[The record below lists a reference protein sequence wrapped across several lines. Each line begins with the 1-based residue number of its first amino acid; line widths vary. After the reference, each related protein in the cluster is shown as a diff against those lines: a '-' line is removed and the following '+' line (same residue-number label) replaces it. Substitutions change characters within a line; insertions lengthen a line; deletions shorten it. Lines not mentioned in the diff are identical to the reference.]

1 MITKKIELLSPA
13 KDAEVGIAAINHG
26 ADAVY
31 IGGPAFGAREKAS
44 NSIADIERLCRHA
57 ALYDAKVYVTL
68 NTLLI
73 NSELERARQLA
84 YDCWNAGV
92 DALIVQ
98 DMQLL
103 ALDLPPIPLHAST
116 QCDNLT
122 LEKVQQLEQ
131 LGFSQVVLGREL
143 SLKEIRA
150 IREKTT
156 VPLEFFVHG
165 ALCVSHSGQCYLS
178 QYIGNRSANRG
189 ACAQP
194 CRLPYD
200 LLDAEGNVLIKNRH
214 LLCLKDLN
222 NSAHLEELMDAGIT
236 SFKIEGR
243 MKEADYVKNVT
254 AYYRQKLDEIF
265 ERRPEYIQSSCRDG
279 ACTVSKPTNGEK
291 PVGDGARTVSTM
303 PFEVNPEKSF
313 NRGFTDFFINGRQKG
328 IDSPFTPKSMGEYI
342 GEVAWCN
349 PLRMEIDTDKTL
361 HNGDGLCFLNEN
373 DELIGLRADVVHN
386 VADGVPAVGKRRPT
400 SNSGDAVADIVTV
413 SCNRPHGAHRG
424 AKIYRNYDIEWQKQV
439 EASTGNRKIAI
450 DLVLAETET
459 GYELVASRH
468 CEEERR
474 SNPDEGTDSLDCRA
488 PLAMTTIHCEKIEAN
503 NPEKALENIKKKALQ
518 WGDTPF
524 LPVNLELR
532 FTEPRLIP
540 ASVIGE
546 MKRQLVEKL
555 TDALIVDHQT
565 HRDKRHLVVSTFNS
579 QLSTDSQ
586 LSTLNSQ
593 LSTDS
598 QLSTLNSQLPTDSQ
612 LSTLNSQL
620 PTDSQ
625 LSTLNSQLTTL
636 PDHLMTCHHCI
647 RFANGMCSK
656 ETGQKATDLF
666 LRHGS
671 QTFRLEFDCRHCQMY
686 VCRP

>member
-1 MITKKIELLSPA
+1 MNTKKIELLSPA
-13 KDAEVGIAAINHG
+13 KDAEVGMAAINHG

-31 IGGPAFGAREKAS
+31 IGGPSFGAREKAS

-68 NTLLI
+68 NTLLYKD
-73 NSELERARQLA
+73 ELERARQLA

-103 ALDLPPIPLHAST
+103 DLDLPPIPLHAST

-122 LEKVQQLEQ
+122 VEKVQQLES
-131 LGFSQVVLGREL
+131 LGFGQVVLGREL
-143 SLKEIRA
+143 SLKEIRE

-165 ALCVSHSGQCYLS
+165 ALCVSHSGRCYLS
-178 QYIGNRSANRG
+178 QFIGNRSANRG

-200 LLDAEGNVLIKNRH
+200 LLDADGNVLIKNRH

-243 MKEADYVKNVT
+243 MKDADYVKNVT
-254 AYYRQKLDEIF
+254 AFYRQKLDAIF
-265 ERRPEYIQSSCRDG
+265 ERRTEYEMASRGHCQY
-279 ACTVSKPTNGEK
+279 T
-291 PVGDGARTVSTM
+291 
-303 PFEVNPEKSF
+303 FEINPEKSF

-342 GEVAWCN
+342 GEVEWCN
-349 PLRMEIDTDKTL
+349 PLRMELATDKTL

-373 DELIGLRADVVHN
+373 NELIGIRADVVN
-386 VADGVPAVGKRRPT
+386 GFVGLSHRGSRL
-400 SNSGDAVADIVTV
+400 TV

-424 AKIYRNYDIEWQKQV
+424 AKIYRNLDLEWQKQV
-439 EASTGNRKIAI
+439 EASAGNRKIDI
-450 DLVLAETET
+450 NLTLAETET
-459 GYELVASRH
+459 GYEMVAV
-468 CEEERR
+468 
-474 SNPDEGTDSLDCRA
+474 CRDA
-488 PLAMTTIHCEKIEAN
+488 INRVSTSVTCEKITAT
-503 NPEKALENIKKKALQ
+503 NPEKATENIRRKALQ
-518 WGDTPF
+518 WGDTSFNPI
-524 LPVNLELR
+524 NLELQ
-532 FTEPRLIP
+532 FAEPRLIP

-555 TDALIVDHQT
+555 KDALINDHQS
-565 HRDKRHLVVSTFNS
+565 HRSLRRIPKDAAMQPSSSIINS
-579 QLSTDSQ
+579 QLSI
-586 LSTLNSQ
+586 LNSPQ
-593 LSTDS
+593 LPTE
-598 QLSTLNSQLPTDSQ
+598 QLNNSQLPTDPDAI
-612 LSTLNSQL
+612 
-620 PTDSQ
+620 PTQ
-625 LSTLNSQLTTL
+625 
-636 PDHLMTCHHCI
+636 LMTCHHCI
-647 RFANGMCSK
+647 RYANGMCSK

-666 LRHGS
+666 LRPVGYPPLRGGARRAGES
-671 QTFRLEFDCRHCQMY
+671 PSVSSLI
-686 VCRP
+686 VAIV

>member
-1 MITKKIELLSPA
+1 MNTKKIELLSPA
-13 KDAEVGIAAINHG
+13 KDAEVGMAAIDHG

-31 IGGPAFGAREKAS
+31 IGGPSFGAREKAS

-68 NTLLI
+68 NTLLYTE
-73 NSELERARQLA
+73 ELERARQLA

-103 ALDLPPIPLHAST
+103 DLDLPPIPLHAST

-122 LEKVQQLEQ
+122 VDKVQQLES

-143 SLKEIRA
+143 SLKEIRE

-165 ALCVSHSGQCYLS
+165 ALCVSHSGRCYLS
-178 QYIGNRSANRG
+178 QFIGNRSANRG

-200 LLDAEGNVLIKNRH
+200 LLDADGNVLIKNRH

-254 AYYRQKLDEIF
+254 AFYRQKLDAIF
-265 ERRPEYIQSSCRDG
+265 ERRAEYEMASRGHCQY
-279 ACTVSKPTNGEK
+279 T
-291 PVGDGARTVSTM
+291 
-303 PFEVNPEKSF
+303 FEVNPEKSF

-342 GEVAWCN
+342 GEVTWCN
-349 PLRMEIDTDKTL
+349 PLRMELATDKTL
-361 HNGDGLCFLNEN
+361 HNGDGLCFMNEN
-373 DELIGLRADVVHN
+373 NELIGIRADVVN
-386 VADGVPAVGKRRPT
+386 GK
-400 SNSGDAVADIVTV
+400 TV

-424 AKIYRNYDIEWQKQV
+424 ARIYRNYDLEWQKQV
-439 EASTGNRKIAI
+439 EASTGNRKIDI
-450 DLVLAETET
+450 NLTLAEIET
-459 GYELVASRH
+459 GYEMVAV
-468 CEEERR
+468 
-474 SNPDEGTDSLDCRA
+474 CRDA
-488 PLAMTTIHCEKIEAN
+488 INRVSASVTCEKITAT
-503 NPEKALENIKKKALQ
+503 NPEKATENIRKKALQ
-518 WGDTPF
+518 WGDTSFNPI
-524 LPVNLELR
+524 NLELQ
-532 FTEPRLIP
+532 FAEPRLIP

-555 TDALIVDHQT
+555 INALIEN
-565 HRDKRHLVVSTFNS
+565 HRENREIRCTDTS
-579 QLSTDSQ
+579 Q
-586 LSTLNSQ
+586 
-593 LSTDS
+593 
-598 QLSTLNSQLPTDSQ
+598 
-612 LSTLNSQL
+612 
-620 PTDSQ
+620 
-625 LSTLNSQLTTL
+625 
-636 PDHLMTCHHCI
+636 LMTCHHCI
-647 RFANGMCSK
+647 RYANGMCSK

-666 LRHGS
+666 LRPVGYPPLRGG
-671 QTFRLEFDCRHCQMY
+671 QGGVTFRLVFDCRHCLMY
-686 VCRP
+686 VQN

>member
-1 MITKKIELLSPA
+1 MKTKKIKLLSPA

-31 IGGPAFGAREKAS
+31 IGGPSFGAREKAS

-68 NTLLI
+68 NTLLY

-103 ALDLPPIPLHAST
+103 DLDLPPIPLHAST

-122 LEKVQQLEQ
+122 LERVQQLEQ

-150 IREKTT
+150 IREKTN

-265 ERRPEYIQSSCRDG
+265 ERRAEYMQSSCRD
-279 ACTVSKPTNGEK
+279 T
-291 PVGDGARTVSTM
+291 ARHVST
-303 PFEVNPEKSF
+303 FEINPEKSF

-349 PLRMEIDTDKTL
+349 PLRMEIATDKTL

-373 DELIGLRADVVHN
+373 DELVGLRADVVHGRDAARHVST
-386 VADGVPAVGKRRPT
+386 VA
-400 SNSGDAVADIVTV
+400 
-413 SCNRPHGAHRG
+413 CNRPHGAHRG

-439 EASTGNRKIAI
+439 EASTGSRKIAI

-459 GYELVASRH
+459 GYEMMAV
-468 CEEERR
+468 
-474 SNPDEGTDSLDCRA
+474 CRDA
-488 PLAMTTIHCEKIEAN
+488 INRVSTSVTSEKITAN
-503 NPEKALENIKKKALQ
+503 NPDKATENIRKKALQ

-524 LPVNLELR
+524 NPINLELR
-532 FTEPRLIP
+532 FAEPRLIP

-555 TDALIVDHQT
+555 INAMIEN
-565 HRDKRHLVVSTFNS
+565 HRINRECRDVTCNVST
-579 QLSTDSQ
+579 TIPMADP
-586 LSTLNSQ
+586 
-593 LSTDS
+593 DAI
-598 QLSTLNSQLPTDSQ
+598 
-612 LSTLNSQL
+612 
-620 PTDSQ
+620 
-625 LSTLNSQLTTL
+625 

-647 RFANGMCSK
+647 RFANGMCLKQSAV
-656 ETGQKATDLF
+656 ET
-666 LRHGS
+666 RHGTS
-671 QTFRLEFDCRHCQMY
+671 LQIRHGDHTFRLEFDCRHCLMY
-686 VCRP
+686 VCPLEND

>member
-1 MITKKIELLSPA
+1 MNTKKIELLSPA
-13 KDAEVGIAAINHG
+13 KDAEVGMAAINHG

-31 IGGPAFGAREKAS
+31 IGGPSFGAREKAS

-68 NTLLI
+68 NTLLYTE
-73 NSELERARQLA
+73 ELERARQLA

-103 ALDLPPIPLHAST
+103 DLDLPPIPLHAST

-122 LEKVQQLEQ
+122 VEKVQQLES

-143 SLKEIRA
+143 SIREIRE
-150 IREKTT
+150 IRQQTT

-165 ALCVSHSGQCYLS
+165 ALCVSHSGRCYLS
-178 QYIGNRSANRG
+178 QFIGNRSANRG

-200 LLDAEGNVLIKNRH
+200 LLDADGNVLIKNRH

-243 MKEADYVKNVT
+243 MKDADYVKNVT
-254 AYYRQKLDEIF
+254 AFYRQKMDAIF
-265 ERRPEYIQSSCRDG
+265 ERRAEYEMASRGHCQY
-279 ACTVSKPTNGEK
+279 T
-291 PVGDGARTVSTM
+291 
-303 PFEVNPEKSF
+303 FEVNPEKSF

-342 GEVAWCN
+342 GEVTWCN
-349 PLRMEIDTDKTL
+349 PLRMELATDKTL

-373 DELIGLRADVVHN
+373 DELIGIRADVVN
-386 VADGVPAVGKRRPT
+386 GK
-400 SNSGDAVADIVTV
+400 TV

-424 AKIYRNYDIEWQKQV
+424 AKIYRNYDPDWQKQV
-439 EASTGNRKIAI
+439 EASTGNRKIDI
-450 DLVLAETET
+450 NLTLAEAET
-459 GYELVASRH
+459 GYEMVAV
-468 CEEERR
+468 
-474 SNPDEGTDSLDCRA
+474 CRDA
-488 PLAMTTIHCEKIEAN
+488 INRVSTSVTCEKITAN
-503 NPEKALENIKKKALQ
+503 NPEKATENIRKKALQ

-524 LPVNLELR
+524 NPINLELQ
-532 FTEPRLIP
+532 FAEPRLIP

-555 TDALIVDHQT
+555 TDALINDHQS
-565 HRDKRHLVVSTFNS
+565 HRSLLPTE
-579 QLSTDSQ
+579 
-586 LSTLNSQ
+586 
-593 LSTDS
+593 
-598 QLSTLNSQLPTDSQ
+598 QLPTE
-612 LSTLNSQL
+612 QL
-620 PTDSQ
+620 PTA
-625 LSTLNSQLTTL
+625 
-636 PDHLMTCHHCI
+636 PDEIPTQLMTCHHCI
-647 RFANGMCSK
+647 RYANGLCSK

-666 LRHGS
+666 LRPVGYPPQREGARRAGVS
-671 QTFRLEFDCRHCQMY
+671 SPSERGCPQGEGVTFRLVFDCRHCLMY
-686 VCRP
+686 VQH